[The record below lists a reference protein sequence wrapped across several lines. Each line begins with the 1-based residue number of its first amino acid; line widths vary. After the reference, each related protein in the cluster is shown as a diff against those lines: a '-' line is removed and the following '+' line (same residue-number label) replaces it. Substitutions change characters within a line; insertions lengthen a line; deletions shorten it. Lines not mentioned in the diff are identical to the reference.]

1 MLEKTTVESPL
12 YCKEIQPVH
21 PKGNQFWVLIGR
33 PDVEAEPPI
42 LERLKVG
49 EEGDDRGW
57 DSWMASLTQWTWVWV
72 NSGSWLWTGK
82 PGGLQSMGSQRVGH
96 DWATELDWTDWTEVY
111 LPLLCF
117 YFHLHEVYYSV
128 PSLHTCLCV
137 FRAEI
142 ILLWAEYGWILFLN
156 LFNVYVGE
164 GNGNPL
170 Q

>member
-1 MLEKTTVESPL
+1 
-12 YCKEIQPVH
+12 
-21 PKGNQFWVLIGR
+21 
-33 PDVEAEPPI
+33 
-42 LERLKVG
+42 
-49 EEGDDRGW
+49 
-57 DSWMASLTQWTWVWV
+57 MASPTQWTWVWV

-82 PGGLQSMGSQRVGH
+82 PGGLQSTGLQRVGH
-96 DWATELDWTDWTEVY
+96 DWATELDWTEVY

-117 YFHLHEVYYSV
+117 CFHLHEVYYSV

-156 LFNVYVGE
+156 PFNVYVGE

-170 Q
+170 QYSCLENTMGSLGVRRDFGFTFHFGEGNGNPLQCSCLRIPGTGSLVGCCLWGRTESDTTEVT